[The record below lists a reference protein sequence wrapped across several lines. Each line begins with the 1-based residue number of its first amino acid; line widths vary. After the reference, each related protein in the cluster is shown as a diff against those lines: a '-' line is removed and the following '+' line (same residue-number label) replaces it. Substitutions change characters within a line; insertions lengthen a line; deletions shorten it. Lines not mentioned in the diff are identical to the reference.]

1 MPSLPSPLLRA
12 MQGLAEN
19 SGRTVVVVGP
29 PVSGKSALLGEVREF
44 LKSRNAR
51 VIELRGSY
59 RARSIPFGALD
70 GLRSEPEPE
79 PNLEEPGEES
89 DSLETPLVPIAPMGY
104 LPDRMPRSRRSRGD
118 RPRTTFLGRP
128 VRSRS
133 ANEGD
138 PDEFWREI
146 LPEFRGP
153 EAHPVAIL
161 IDDGALFDS
170 ESRDFVVSLSK
181 RARYRPFLIAV
192 ALDTSVAGFV
202 SWEEAF
208 LGRGD
213 VDWVRIPEP
222 LPDLREG
229 HRLKALFEDIPSV
242 TQRVVGYVGL
252 LGGTVGE
259 VVLSRV
265 ARLNFNQLAEA
276 LLPATGVGLVKV
288 QEGKVM
294 IPHLAWVSAVGELLP
309 ETQRKEMHLEIAN
322 ALSALSPEPSL
333 QRRIEVARHY
343 LAWYPGPMALRHLLE
358 AAELSL
364 HLLAYDSAAELL
376 EQAIGCLGALPP
388 ADRTTLEPELRLL
401 HARALFPAGRLSEA
415 ETELRDG
422 TDGAL
427 KTGVAAETLTA
438 WLEPL
443 ILDMRVVGPRAPL
456 TTALGELVERCHDSR
471 MIEVEVLLE
480 ALIAEFQFERNR
492 PNDARSESHRA
503 AALARKLPEGHLQ
516 AIALLAVGLSRIEG
530 SPEEQ
535 LLAARFLGA
544 ARALLGRSRRW
555 ELDHLAED
563 LEARLLEVQG
573 QRTRARILRERSL
586 SALQRQKLLPIEIY
600 HQLGIAESLLDSGG
614 AANVEAPL
622 GRSRTISES
631 LHLLPPSPAL
641 LRTWLLDGRVQAMA
655 DSLDAARD
663 RWGAI
668 ADLEGPRSL
677 PRFRAEALVRLTL
690 LEQSVGRAEEAKA
703 YAERWN
709 VPDLRSALPA
719 EWQATVDQWPEWAAM
734 SEHGGGRLPPSPEL
748 EKPGEPER
756 RERRRK

>member
-1 MPSLPSPLLRA
+1 VPSLPSPVLRA
-12 MQGLAEN
+12 LQGLAES
-19 SGRTVVVVGP
+19 SGRTVVVAGP
-29 PVSGKSALLGEVREF
+29 PVSGKSALLGEIREI
-44 LKSRNAR
+44 LKTRNAR
-51 VIELRGSY
+51 LIELRGSY
-59 RARSIPFGALD
+59 RGRSIPFGALD
-70 GLRSEPEPE
+70 GLRNEPDPGPSTEE
-79 PNLEEPGEES
+79 GGEEP
-89 DSLETPLVPIAPMGY
+89 DVLDTPLVPIAPIGY

-118 RPRTTFLGRP
+118 RPRTTFLGQP
-128 VRSRS
+128 VRVRS
-133 ANEGD
+133 ANEGN
-138 PDEFWREI
+138 PDDFWRDL

-153 EAHPVAIL
+153 AAHPVAIL
-161 IDDGALFDS
+161 IEDGALFDS
-170 ESRDFVVSLSK
+170 DSRDFVVSLSR
-181 RARYRPFLIAV
+181 RARYRPFLIVV

-222 LPDLREG
+222 LPDPRES

-252 LGGTVGE
+252 LGGSVGE

-288 QEGKVM
+288 QDGKVM

-322 ALSALSPEPSL
+322 ALAALSPEPSL
-333 QRRIEVARHY
+333 QRRIEVARHF

-388 ADRTTLEPELRLL
+388 AERTALEPELRLL
-401 HARALFPAGRLSEA
+401 HARALFPAGRLTEA
-415 ETELRDG
+415 ELELRDG

-443 ILDMRVVGPRAPL
+443 ILDMRVVGPRAAL
-456 TTALGELVERCHDSR
+456 ATALNELVERCHDSR

-492 PNDARSESHRA
+492 STDARSESHRA

-530 SPEEQ
+530 TPEEQ
-535 LLAARFLGA
+535 MLAARFLSA
-544 ARALLGRSRRW
+544 ARALLGRTRRW

-573 QRTRARILRERSL
+573 QRARARILRERSL

-600 HQLGIAESLLDSGG
+600 HQLGIAESLLDGG
-614 AANVEAPL
+614 GSPNVDGPL
-622 GRSRTISES
+622 GRSRAISES

-655 DSLDAARD
+655 ELFDAARD

-668 ADLEGPRSL
+668 ADLDGPRSI
-677 PRFRAEALVRLTL
+677 PRYRAEALVRLTL
-690 LEQSVGRAEEAKA
+690 LEQSVNRPEEAAA
-703 YAERWN
+703 YAQRWN
-709 VPDLRSALPA
+709 TPEVRSALPA
-719 EWQATVDQWPEWAAM
+719 EWQATVDQWSDWVAGSA
-734 SEHGGGRLPPSPEL
+734 HGGGRLPP
-748 EKPGEPER
+748 EPDSGKRDESER